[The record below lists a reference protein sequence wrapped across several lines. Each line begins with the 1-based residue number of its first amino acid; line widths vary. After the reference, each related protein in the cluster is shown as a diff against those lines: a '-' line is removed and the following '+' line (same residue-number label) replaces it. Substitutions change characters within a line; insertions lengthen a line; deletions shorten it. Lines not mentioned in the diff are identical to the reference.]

1 MSSYIATCIG
11 RSRTIISLLI
21 VIMLTGVASY
31 IAIPIESEPDVT
43 VPVIVVT
50 IPHEGISPEDAER
63 LLARPME
70 LELKTIEGIE
80 ELSSYSGEGSA
91 TIVIEFDYSFDPD
104 QAVIDVREA
113 VDTAK
118 VKIPTTAEEPIV
130 REVSVSDFPMITI
143 TLGGDNVP
151 DRTLYRLARE
161 LKEELEGLPEILEA
175 NINGDR
181 EELLEA
187 VVNPAQLEAYG
198 VSNEQLIQAVA
209 RNNRLIAAGAVDTGK
224 GSFSVKIPSVIE
236 STQDLMS
243 IPLIA
248 TSSGVVTLGDVTEL
262 RRTFKD
268 AQELYQGK
276 RRPRCRGRIIK
287 A

>member
-11 RSRTIISLLI
+11 RSRTVISLLI

-118 VKIPTTAEEPIV
+118 GKIPTTAEEPIV

-175 NINGDR
+175 NINGGGKSG
-181 EELLEA
+181 
-187 VVNPAQLEAYG
+187 PAR
-198 VSNEQLIQAVA
+198 S
-209 RNNRLIAAGAVDTGK
+209 
-224 GSFSVKIPSVIE
+224 
-236 STQDLMS
+236 
-243 IPLIA
+243 
-248 TSSGVVTLGDVTEL
+248 L
-262 RRTFKD
+262 RRK
-268 AQELYQGK
+268 Q
-276 RRPRCRGRIIK
+276 
-287 A
+287 